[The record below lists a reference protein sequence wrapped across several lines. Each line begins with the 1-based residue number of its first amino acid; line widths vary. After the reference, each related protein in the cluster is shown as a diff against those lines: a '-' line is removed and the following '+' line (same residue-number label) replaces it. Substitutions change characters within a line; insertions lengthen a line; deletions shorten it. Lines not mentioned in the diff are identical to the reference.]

1 MSNKAIEMQGVS
13 FVYKASEEEVLQNI
27 NLTVEEGKF
36 TVIMGR
42 TGAGKTTLAMLP
54 NGIIPQLVE
63 GTVKGTVI
71 SASKDTAKFR
81 VQTLAKE
88 VGLVLQ
94 DPETQIFGRTVEEDT
109 AFGPRNYLIP
119 RKEIIERIKKALSK
133 VRLDGYEKRETS
145 QLSGG
150 EKQRLAIA
158 GILAMDP
165 SIIILDEPTSELDP
179 IGREEIYSTMVS
191 LQKEQKK
198 TVLAVEHSSQEI
210 CEKADEV
217 VVLSDAHVVWQGS
230 PRDFFRELD
239 LVEKY
244 GIKPLPVS
252 KIGWK
257 LFQKGLI
264 SKEEIPLSVDD
275 AYA

>member
-165 SIIILDEPTSELDP
+165 SIIILDEPTSKLYA
-179 IGREEIYSTMVS
+179 IGREKIYSTKVS

-198 TVLAVEHSSQEI
+198 TDIAVEHSSQEI
-210 CEKADEV
+210 
-217 VVLSDAHVVWQGS
+217 
-230 PRDFFRELD
+230 
-239 LVEKY
+239 
-244 GIKPLPVS
+244 
-252 KIGWK
+252 
-257 LFQKGLI
+257 
-264 SKEEIPLSVDD
+264 
-275 AYA
+275 